1 MCKLM
6 LLKTVLHAQM
16 SQVNTARSQKELTN
30 HFLSFGEKQTTLS
43 MLFSKDEH
51 ILFAVTIYLIG
62 VIYNL
67 FIQPLQE
74 NTPTVLNTTQQY

>member
-6 LLKTVLHAQM
+6 LLKTILHAQM
-16 SQVNTARSQKELTN
+16 SQANTARSQKELTN

-43 MLFSKDEH
+43 MFSKDEH

-62 VIYNL
+62 VM
-67 FIQPLQE
+67 
-74 NTPTVLNTTQQY
+74 